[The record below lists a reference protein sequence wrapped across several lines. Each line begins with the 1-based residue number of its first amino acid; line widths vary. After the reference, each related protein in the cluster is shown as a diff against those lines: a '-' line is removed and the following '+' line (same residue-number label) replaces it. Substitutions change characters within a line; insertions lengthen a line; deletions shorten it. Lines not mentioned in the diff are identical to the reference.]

1 MQLTVANPS
10 LNARVE
16 TEWHAHFADNLR
28 GLRQTPSGRVRR
40 ACDVLADPAT
50 PWKLPFALRLAAGET
65 SIEER
70 MAFFHATDAMERQLA
85 FDTQPVDVL
94 RAALPILL
102 DRAEDPTVRAQL
114 AAEFE
119 AIGSAT
125 RAKAAVIRP
134 VLFPLLKL
142 HFGAA
147 PSSLG
152 GGEYKLAI
160 PADSEPLELWL
171 DFGGRSKAVR
181 WGISP
186 PPASIGRQG
195 PVHWSYEQLLGIA
208 TSNWDLMR
216 SDRVEAD
223 AVLLAERIIQTAELL
238 RTVIWTVR
246 DQ

>member
-1 MQLTVANPS
+1 MQLTVANPA
-10 LNARVE
+10 LNALIE
-16 TEWHAHFADNLR
+16 AEWCAHFADSLR
-28 GLRQTPSGRVRR
+28 GLRETPSGRVRR

-65 SIEER
+65 SLEER
-70 MAFFHATDAMERQLA
+70 RAFFHATDAMERQLC
-85 FDTQPVDVL
+85 FDTQPVDGLRGSLPVL
-94 RAALPILL
+94 LG
-102 DRAEDPTVRAQL
+102 RAEDPKVRAL
-114 AAEFE
+114 LTAEFE

-125 RAKAAVIRP
+125 RAKAAAIRP
-134 VLFPLLKL
+134 LLFPLLKQ

-152 GGEYKLAI
+152 GGEYRLAI
-160 PADSEPLELWL
+160 PTEPLPLELWL

-186 PPASIGRQG
+186 PPASIGRRG

-216 SDRVEAD
+216 SDRVEAET
-223 AVLLAERIIQTAELL
+223 ALLAERIIQTAELL
-238 RTVIWTVR
+238 RSVTWTVPET
-246 DQ
+246 